1 MGQSFINEK
10 GYDNGKSNSVH
21 LGDYG
26 GRFIDCFCFAEC
38 ERCELL
44 AESYVTIGE
53 GYIYAFR

>member
-10 GYDNGKSNSVH
+10 GYDNGKSNCVH

-26 GRFIDCFCFAEC
+26 GRFIDCFCFAER

-44 AESYVTIGE
+44 AESYITVG
-53 GYIYAFR
+53 